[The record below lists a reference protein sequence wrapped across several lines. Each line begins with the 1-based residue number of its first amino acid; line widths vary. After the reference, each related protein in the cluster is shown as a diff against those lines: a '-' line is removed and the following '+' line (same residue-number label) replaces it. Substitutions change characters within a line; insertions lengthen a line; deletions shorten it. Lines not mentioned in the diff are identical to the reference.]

1 MDGWQI
7 FVLFSILWLIFNP
20 IYASSGSSKVAVAAN
35 NEPAGRRKLATGNP
49 GSISIDCGVNDDYV
63 DDNVGLLYKSDR
75 DFISTG
81 ENHDAELG
89 STQFESFTERLCKN
103 LRSFPTGRKN
113 CYTLRPKQGKN
124 HNYFIKTLFCYGNY
138 DGKNQPPK
146 FDLYIGVNY
155 WITVEGLAGLLW
167 RTYDLFHFSSTD
179 IIHLC
184 LVNTNV
190 GVPFISALELHPVN
204 DSIYRSEFGSLNV
217 VGRCQLSYPT
227 GLNFRYKDDVFQ
239 RTWGTCGLA
248 NTTWVNAT
256 SDTQLREIDDSYKLP
271 IEVLKTAAQAQND
284 IGSLTY
290 NESFGCSPSCNFYV
304 YFHIAEI
311 VEIPQDQ
318 RREFTITL
326 NDLNYGPISLEYL
339 KPQTIPLKS
348 PNEGEINFTINPTSN
363 SDLPPILNAFEI
375 LSVVKLPRSPTDQ
388 VDVDAIMAVMQS
400 YNINGDELQGDP
412 CVPRDLL
419 WNGLNCS
426 YDNNLPRIISLDLSS
441 RRLTG
446 EIASPLSAL
455 KAIQYLDLSY
465 NELTGIL
472 PNFFSELLNLTLLDL
487 SYNELTGP
495 VPEFLAQLPN
505 LKTLNLIGNKFTGS
519 IPQSLIAKSNN
530 GTLQL
535 SFDKNPNLCQ
545 SDSCEKKKHFLLPV
559 VASIISILMLL
570 LLCMIAI
577 SWRYRRQKAI
587 AETQKSKNQT
597 FSYSEI
603 VSITDNF
610 NTTIGGGG
618 FGKVYF
624 GTLKDGTQ
632 VAIKL
637 LSQSSKQ
644 GYKEFQAEVQ
654 LLIIVHHRN
663 LVSLIGYCNDSH
675 NLALVYEYMVNG
687 NLREHLSDTSG
698 NILTWKER
706 FQIAVDAAYG
716 LEYLHN
722 GCKPPIIHR
731 DLKTSNI
738 LLNEKLQAKIADFGL
753 SRAFTRESGSHVSTC
768 PAGTFGYLDPE
779 AQASGN
785 FSKKSDVYSFGIILL
800 ELITGQPAIV
810 RNIDG
815 NFIGIH
821 QWIRPIIERGDIQ
834 SIVDPRLRGE
844 FDANSAWKVV
854 EIAFACVSNTAIQR
868 PDMSHVLA
876 ELQECL
882 AIVMAVEESQT
893 MEARAVRLNNSLR
906 MSYLDIDTD
915 MAPSPR

>member
-1 MDGWQI
+1 MDAT
-7 FVLFSILWLIFNP
+7 F
-20 IYASSGSSKVAVAAN
+20 GSHKVTAAAN
-35 NEPAGRRKLATGNP
+35 NEPAGGRKLATGNP

-124 HNYFIKTLFCYGNY
+124 HNYFIRTLFYYGNY

-155 WITVEGLAGLLW
+155 WKTVEGLASFLW
-167 RTYDLFHFSSTD
+167 RTHELFHFSSTD
-179 IIHLC
+179 TIHLC
-184 LVNTNV
+184 LVNINV

-204 DSIYRSEFGSLNV
+204 DSIYRSEFGSLHV
-217 VGRCQLSYPT
+217 ARSYQLSYPT
-227 GLNFRYKDDVFQ
+227 DLNFRYKDDVFQ
-239 RTWGTCGLA
+239 RIWTTYGLA
-248 NTTWVNAT
+248 NTTW
-256 SDTQLREIDDSYKLP
+256 
-271 IEVLKTAAQAQND
+271 
-284 IGSLTY
+284 
-290 NESFGCSPSCNFYV
+290 
-304 YFHIAEI
+304 
-311 VEIPQDQ
+311 IPQDQ

-687 NLREHLSDTSG
+687 NLREHLSG
-698 NILTWKER
+698 IC
-706 FQIAVDAAYG
+706 
-716 LEYLHN
+716 H
-722 GCKPPIIHR
+722 
-731 DLKTSNI
+731 DLLK
-738 LLNEKLQAKIADFGL
+738 
-753 SRAFTRESGSHVSTC
+753 
-768 PAGTFGYLDPE
+768 
-779 AQASGN
+779 
-785 FSKKSDVYSFGIILL
+785 
-800 ELITGQPAIV
+800 
-810 RNIDG
+810 
-815 NFIGIH
+815 
-821 QWIRPIIERGDIQ
+821 
-834 SIVDPRLRGE
+834 
-844 FDANSAWKVV
+844 NSANHL
-854 EIAFACVSNTAIQR
+854 IG
-868 PDMSHVLA
+868 
-876 ELQECL
+876 
-882 AIVMAVEESQT
+882 
-893 MEARAVRLNNSLR
+893 RL
-906 MSYLDIDTD
+906 
-915 MAPSPR
+915 

>member
-7 FVLFSILWLIFNP
+7 FFLFSIPWLIFNP
-20 IYASSGSSKVAVAAN
+20 VYASSGSSKVAVAAN

-49 GSISIDCGVNDDYV
+49 VFSYLYVQFKGSISIDCGVNDDYV

-81 ENHDAELG
+81 ENHNAELE
-89 STQFESFTERLCKN
+89 STQFEVFTERLCKN

-124 HNYFIKTLFCYGNY
+124 HNYFINTLFCYGNY
-138 DGKNQPPK
+138 DGKDQPPK

-155 WITVEGLAGLLW
+155 WITVEGLADNLW
-167 RTYDLFHFSSTD
+167 ISYDLFHFSSTD

-217 VGRCQLSYPT
+217 ALSYQLSYPT
-227 GLNFRYKDDVFQ
+227 DLNFRYKDDVFQ
-239 RTWGTCGLA
+239 RIWRTYGLA

-256 SDTQLREIDDSYKLP
+256 SDIQVQEIDDSYKLP
-271 IEVLKTAAQAQND
+271 IEVLKTAAQPQK
-284 IGSLTY
+284 GLHSLRY
-290 NESFGCSPSCNFYV
+290 NISFICSPSCDFYV
-304 YFHIAEI
+304 YFHFAEI

-388 VDVDAIMAVMQS
+388 VDVDAIMAIMQS

-412 CVPRDLL
+412 CVPRDLS

-441 RRLTG
+441 RKLTG

-455 KAIQYLDLSY
+455 KAIQY
-465 NELTGIL
+465 
-472 PNFFSELLNLTLLDL
+472 LDL

-535 SFDKNPNLCQ
+535 SFNKNPNLCQ

-610 NTTIGGGG
+610 KTTIGGGG

-654 LLIIVHHRN
+654 LLMIVHQRN

-675 NLALVYEYMVNG
+675 NMALVYEYMVNG
-687 NLREHLSDTSG
+687 NLREHLSEESG
-698 NILTWKER
+698 SILTWKER
-706 FQIAVDAAYG
+706 LQIAVDAAHG

-738 LLNEKLQAKIADFGL
+738 LLNEKLQGKIADFGL
-753 SRAFTRESGSHVSTC
+753 SRAFANESDSHVSTC
-768 PAGTFGYLDPE
+768 PAGTLGYVAPE
-779 AQASGN
+779 AQTSGN
-785 FSKKSDVYSFGIILL
+785 FNQKSDVYSFGIILL
-800 ELITGQPAIV
+800 ELITGLPAVI
-810 RNIDG
+810 RNTLGD
-815 NFIGIH
+815 FICIR
-821 QWIRPIIERGDIQ
+821 QWIRPKINRGDIET
-834 SIVDPRLRGE
+834 IVDPRLQGE
-844 FDANSAWKVV
+844 FDANSAWKAV
-854 EIAFACVSNTAIQR
+854 EIAFSCVSDVAIQR
-868 PDMSHVLA
+868 PDMSHVLG
-876 ELQECL
+876 ELQECM
-882 AIVMAVEESQT
+882 AIAMAVEESQT
-893 MEARAVRLNNSLR
+893 MEARVIRSSNSLLI
-906 MSYLDIDTD
+906 SHLNIDTD